1 MNAQYFSLYS
11 IVLTVI
17 NLDAFV
23 CQLFI
28 FERHLN
34 LYETCTLVEIKF
46 SNIFIPVVSLLTT
59 EIITAENKQSSV
71 ILTLSCA
78 PNSKK

>member
-17 NLDAFV
+17 NLDACV

-28 FERHLN
+28 FEHYLN
-34 LYETCTLVEIKF
+34 LFEICTLVEIKF
-46 SNIFIPVVSLLTT
+46 SKLFIPVVSFLTT
-59 EIITAENKQSSV
+59 KIITAEN
-71 ILTLSCA
+71 
-78 PNSKK
+78 NHR